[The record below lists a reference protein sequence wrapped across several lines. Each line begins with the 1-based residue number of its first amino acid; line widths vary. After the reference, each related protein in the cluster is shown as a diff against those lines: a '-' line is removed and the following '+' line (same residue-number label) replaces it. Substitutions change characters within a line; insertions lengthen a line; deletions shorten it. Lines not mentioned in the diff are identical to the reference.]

1 VRRAIGAGI
10 AAFLAVFA
18 TGSLFA
24 VLLDRAGA
32 GTDGVVSPSASP
44 SGSPSPEPP
53 ARIEAYLAWV
63 PGGLPATFTSRAGR
77 LGGIEEV
84 TAVAEDTAWMVASY
98 RDDGHVVDRPDPPY
112 MIPLD
117 TAAIDP
123 VGYAA
128 MLPPEARSTVS
139 ELAPGE
145 ALLGETSA
153 ELRGLG
159 PGGRI
164 EFQGGFQVTIVGVLP
179 DELVGA
185 AELVVDRGTG
195 AAIGIEQE
203 RYLLLLPTAGRH
215 PTAGRLRERLVALL
229 PPDELY
235 RTAQVRAPGQTRYLR
250 MGDAVLPPSIIKA
263 RFGEWSGYPDP
274 ADPGAI
280 QIDPRWVEKKIVT
293 TTVPVLGEVTCHR
306 KLIPQ
311 LRGAMEELESAGL
324 ASTIHSFAGCFAAR
338 NVLGSPSASISHHSW
353 GIAIDVN
360 ADTNPFARPPSQ
372 DPALVALMESWGF
385 TWGGDWIVPDGMH
398 FEYLRPAPK
407 T

>member
-1 VRRAIGAGI
+1 VRRAIVAGI
-10 AAFLAVFA
+10 AAFLAVFV

-24 VLLDRAGA
+24 VLLDRAA
-32 GTDGVVSPSASP
+32 EGTDGVVTPSASP
-44 SGSPSPEPP
+44 SGSPEPEPP
-53 ARIEAYLAWV
+53 ARIDAYLAWI
-63 PGGLPATFTSRAGR
+63 PGGLPPTFATRAGR
-77 LGGIEEV
+77 LAGIDQV

-98 RDDGHVVDRPDPPY
+98 GDDGHVVDRPDPPY

-117 TAAIDP
+117 AAAIDP
-123 VGYAA
+123 AGYAA
-128 MLPPEARSTVS
+128 MLPPEARAVVAD
-139 ELAPGE
+139 LAPGE
-145 ALLGETSA
+145 GLLGETSA
-153 ELRGLG
+153 QLRGLG

-179 DELVGA
+179 DEQVGA

-203 RYLLLLPTAGRH
+203 RYVLMLPAAERH
-215 PTAGRLRERLVALL
+215 PTAASLRERLLALV
-229 PPDELY
+229 PPDQLY
-235 RTAQVRAPGQTRYLR
+235 RTVQVRAPGQTRYLR
-250 MGDAVLPPSIIKA
+250 MGDAVLPPSIIKT

-274 ADPGAI
+274 ADPGTI
-280 QIDPRWVEKKIVT
+280 QIDPRWVDKKIVT

-311 LRGAMEELESAGL
+311 LRGAMEELEADGL
-324 ASTIHSFAGCFAAR
+324 ASTIHAFAGCFAAR
-338 NVLGSPSASISHHSW
+338 NVLSSPSASISHHSW

-372 DPALVALMESWGF
+372 DPALVALMERWGF

-398 FEYLRPAPK
+398 FEYLRPPPK

>member
-1 VRRAIGAGI
+1 VRRAIVAGI
-10 AAFLAVFA
+10 AAFLAVFV

-24 VLLDRAGA
+24 ALLDRAGA
-32 GTDGVVSPSASP
+32 GEDEAVMPSASP
-44 SGSPSPEPP
+44 SGSPRPEPP
-53 ARIEAYLAWV
+53 APIAAYLAWV
-63 PGGLPATFTSRAGR
+63 PGGLPPSFAVRAAK
-77 LGGIEEV
+77 LAGIDQV

-98 RDDGHVVDRPDPPY
+98 EADGSIVDRPAPPY
-112 MIPLD
+112 MIPID
-117 TAAIDP
+117 AAAIDP
-123 VGYAA
+123 TGYAA
-128 MLPPEARSTVS
+128 MLAPEARATVA
-139 ELAPGE
+139 ELRPGE
-145 ALLGETSA
+145 GLLGETSA
-153 ELRGLG
+153 KLRELG
-159 PGGRI
+159 PGGRM

-179 DELVGA
+179 DEQVGA
-185 AELVVDRGTG
+185 AELVVDRATG

-203 RYLLLLPTAGRH
+203 RYLLLLPAPDRH
-215 PTAGRLRERLVALL
+215 PTAGGLRERLIRLL
-229 PPDELY
+229 PPDLLY
-235 RTAQVRAPGQTRYLR
+235 RTAQVRAPGQARYLR

-280 QIDPRWVEKKIVT
+280 QIDPRWVDKKIVT

-311 LRGAMEELESAGL
+311 LRGAMEELEQDGL
-324 ASTIHSFAGCFAAR
+324 AATIHAFAGCFAAR

-372 DPALVALMESWGF
+372 DAQLVALMERWGF
-385 TWGGDWIVPDGMH
+385 TWGGEWIVPDGMH
-398 FEYLRPAPK
+398 FEYLRPPPK